1 MKKCSFFL
9 LFAIFCFF
17 SAVPAF
23 AEPSA
28 PPEIS
33 AEAAVLMDAHTGDI
47 LYEKNSR
54 QKEFPAS
61 ITKLMTVLL
70 AIEKGALTDNI
81 TVSSEALAN
90 TEAGSAS
97 IALQEGEIL
106 TLEQILHAIL
116 LRSANEA
123 ANAAAEY
130 ADASLADFTTHMN
143 EKALELGCE
152 NTHFV
157 NPSGLHDET
166 HVTTAYD
173 MALISRALLR
183 NETFRSIMGDTY
195 YEIPPT
201 NKQPEI
207 RYLHGQHQMLNS
219 NSLYYYEYAI
229 GGKTGFTDE
238 ARNTL
243 VTFAE
248 KDGQEL
254 IAVVLKCEGAEHYVD
269 TKALFDYG
277 FEHFQT
283 FQLISAADYIQTI
296 SVTEIYHENTIVL
309 GSIKAS
315 LVSDIE
321 KTLPKSADLSV
332 LKISVDCP
340 ETIEGPVSRGQA
352 VGSLTASLDGEVLAR
367 AELLAQADVPLL
379 TEEQKAE
386 LDQSSRI
393 ELIKKICKVLGCI
406 ALAFCILL
414 CITRTIGYYR
424 WKRRRARRRKRR

>member
-229 GGKTGFTDE
+229 GGKTG
-238 ARNTL
+238 
-243 VTFAE
+243 
-248 KDGQEL
+248 
-254 IAVVLKCEGAEHYVD
+254 
-269 TKALFDYG
+269 
-277 FEHFQT
+277 
-283 FQLISAADYIQTI
+283 
-296 SVTEIYHENTIVL
+296 
-309 GSIKAS
+309 
-315 LVSDIE
+315 
-321 KTLPKSADLSV
+321 
-332 LKISVDCP
+332 
-340 ETIEGPVSRGQA
+340 
-352 VGSLTASLDGEVLAR
+352 
-367 AELLAQADVPLL
+367 
-379 TEEQKAE
+379 
-386 LDQSSRI
+386 
-393 ELIKKICKVLGCI
+393 
-406 ALAFCILL
+406 
-414 CITRTIGYYR
+414 
-424 WKRRRARRRKRR
+424 